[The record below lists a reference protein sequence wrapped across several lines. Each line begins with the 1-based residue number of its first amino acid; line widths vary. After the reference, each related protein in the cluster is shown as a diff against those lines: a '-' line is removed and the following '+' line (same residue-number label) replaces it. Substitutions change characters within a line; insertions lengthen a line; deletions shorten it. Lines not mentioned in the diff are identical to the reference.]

1 MFLIF
6 VDRKQLVIAGLRVR
20 QLLAFRTRLPRLGRG
35 ERSGRIRDQGRVRHR
50 SGAGRHRRA
59 TGQRERG
66 VVGSLHAHR
75 RRRAQLVGKNRGVLG
90 GPTHQEDIPRG
101 EGLVAEPGH
110 QGIDGR
116 CGVGAR
122 HRRDGHHRRRRVRVT
137 NHR

>member
-1 MFLIF
+1 MGSSGVCTRI
-6 VDRKQLVIAGLRVR
+6 VDAARSWSA
-20 QLLAFRTRLPRLGRG
+20 RT
-35 ERSGRIRDQGRVRHR
+35 
-50 SGAGRHRRA
+50 
-59 TGQRERG
+59 
-66 VVGSLHAHR
+66 VVM
-75 RRRAQLVGKNRGVLG
+75 LG

-122 HRRDGHHRRRRVRVT
+122 HRDGHHARVRVT